1 MDLSDEFST
10 LLPYLIG
17 DIYNSISVDESE
29 HSSLNDDFAS
39 TPKEI
44 HVSRSSKSIKKAKP
58 RREGTSLLP
67 SSTVSHRRKKAELH
81 ALRLEAQYLMEK
93 LTRLQ
98 QTHDGNSKPKD
109 MTVEGDDW
117 FSRATN
123 AYDERIRSE
132 RSNQLL
138 KMILMKRIKVFES
151 VRKRLRQRD
160 VLEPTTDR
168 PFFQPNCTG
177 FILSHLESK
186 LWSLRLQANVVV
198 PTVSPNRHVTFHTQP
213 GYMVGGEKAAAKTF
227 SMARE
232 QGSQYRDET
241 NDTSCIAS
249 LFMQDTSQMPLYVD
263 AASTFRKYEEK
274 DRAVVVGTTVWL
286 IPTEGLE
293 IEGAYWFLVEI
304 PMNILV
310 E

>member
-1 MDLSDEFST
+1 
-10 LLPYLIG
+10 
-17 DIYNSISVDESE
+17 
-29 HSSLNDDFAS
+29 
-39 TPKEI
+39 
-44 HVSRSSKSIKKAKP
+44 
-58 RREGTSLLP
+58 
-67 SSTVSHRRKKAELH
+67 
-81 ALRLEAQYLMEK
+81 MEK

-160 VLEPTTDR
+160 VLEDLDYVERLQPTTDR

-213 GYMVGGEKAAAKTF
+213 GYMVGGEKCFEISAITPLACSAHEAGDLLWRLTF
-227 SMARE
+227 IRIT
-232 QGSQYRDET
+232 G
-241 NDTSCIAS
+241 
-249 LFMQDTSQMPLYVD
+249 PLQKPFPWHENRVRNIV
-263 AASTFRKYEEK
+263 TRPTT
-274 DRAVVVGTTVWL
+274 RAV
-286 IPTEGLE
+286 
-293 IEGAYWFLVEI
+293 
-304 PMNILV
+304 
-310 E
+310 